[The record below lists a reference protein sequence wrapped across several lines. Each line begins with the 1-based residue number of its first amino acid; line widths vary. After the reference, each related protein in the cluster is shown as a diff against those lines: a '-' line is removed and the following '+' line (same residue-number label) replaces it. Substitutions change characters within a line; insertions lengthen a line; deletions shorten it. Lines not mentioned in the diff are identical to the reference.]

1 MRISIIVPVYNAE
14 NCVQKCVNSL
24 LKQSITDYE
33 LLLIDDGSTDKSL
46 DICEKIAAMNPRV
59 KVIHQE
65 NAGVSAARNTGL
77 EHVCG
82 EYIAFVDSDD
92 LVAPDYLE
100 CLLKGMEKEHVILS
114 MCGHER
120 IYNYDNR
127 FLPSFQDKHELMQA
141 QQCAKRILT
150 DNFPVAVWGALFH
163 KALIGDIRFPVGIRN
178 NEDKQF
184 LFLYLLKNENGIVA
198 SSVSKL
204 YGYMVRE
211 GSATRRAW
219 NGSVDVVT
227 VADLIRYET
236 VKIHPEWDDKAKK
249 ACMKARFDVL
259 KSVVRSEPSEY
270 GDRVYEKLKKEII
283 RFGYPKTGNHRLRIE
298 YLMLRFGKKSYKILI
313 DTYYRVFTEKKRFR
327 LNEKKIRQG

>member
-92 LVAPDYLE
+92 IVAPDYLE

-120 IYNYDNR
+120 IYDYDYL
-127 FLPSFQDKHELMQA
+127 FLSSSQDKYELLQA
-141 QQCAKRILT
+141 QQCTRKMLT
-150 DNFPVAVWGALFH
+150 DHFPVSVWGALFR
-163 KALIGDIRFPVGIRN
+163 KDLIADIRFPVGIRN

-184 LFLYLLKNENGIVA
+184 LFLCLLKNENGIVA
-198 SSVSKL
+198 FSDSKL

-211 GSATRRAW
+211 GSATRKAW
-219 NGSVDVVT
+219 NGSVDVVK
-227 VADLIRYET
+227 VADLIREET
-236 VKIHPEWDDKAKK
+236 VIKHPEWADQAKN

-259 KSVVRSEPSEY
+259 KDIVRSAPSEY
-270 GDRVYEKLKKEII
+270 GDQVYEKLKKEII
-283 RFGYPKTGNHRLRIE
+283 RFGFPKAGNRRLQIE
-298 YLMLRFGKKSYKILI
+298 YLMVRLGKTSYRILTGI
-313 DTYYRVFTEKKRFR
+313 YYRVFTEKKRFR
-327 LNEKKIRQG
+327 LNEKMIRQG